1 MACSE
6 ATSELCTDEFYR
18 LAKDFHCS
26 YGNGGDSFL
35 QYPVWI
41 NESMKLNECRER
53 LVQALHKHNNQRQN
67 HQHEPSPVEDII
79 DPDLLVC
86 RPSQFDREIWIKK
99 RVKEYKDDD
108 YNRYDDDD
116 EKLENKTTI
125 ELDKEIIEHV
135 KLRSTYQWMPAVFQ
149 IDQNS
154 HVTITTPIPQLER
167 ISENEQLYRDIVQ
180 VLEAMLP
187 AF

>member
-1 MACSE
+1 WS
-6 ATSELCTDEFYR
+6 
-18 LAKDFHCS
+18 
-26 YGNGGDSFL
+26 
-35 QYPVWI
+35 
-41 NESMKLNECRER
+41 
-53 LVQALHKHNNQRQN
+53 
-67 HQHEPSPVEDII
+67 
-79 DPDLLVC
+79 
-86 RPSQFDREIWIKK
+86 KK
-99 RVKEYKDDD
+99 GVKEYKDDD